1 MEEQLEHLKKFDEKR
16 IVNLPYNLDYTR
28 GSKLDKIVQFK
39 ISDKIKIAS
48 VQLEMMVLKADYV
61 DAIQQVFSNLNL
73 DNINNIKDSVEIKQ
87 EEIKQE
93 NIVDF
98 NTLVS
103 YGERLLQHY
112 SKKENPVTT
121 LAKFNSKIKSYYVYD
136 SCDEENVKLNDEII
150 SLINIDCTIVL
161 GLIGGLINY
170 FLDFKR

>member
-1 MEEQLEHLKKFDEKR
+1 LRLFLFLTLSYIYDSFYYSITAWSPLE
-16 IVNLPYNLDYTR
+16 
-28 GSKLDKIVQFK
+28 
-39 ISDKIKIAS
+39 
-48 VQLEMMVLKADYV
+48 
-61 DAIQQVFSNLNL
+61 
-73 DNINNIKDSVEIKQ
+73 
-87 EEIKQE
+87 
-93 NIVDF
+93 
-98 NTLVS
+98 LVS

-150 SLINIDCTIVL
+150 SLINNDCTIVL